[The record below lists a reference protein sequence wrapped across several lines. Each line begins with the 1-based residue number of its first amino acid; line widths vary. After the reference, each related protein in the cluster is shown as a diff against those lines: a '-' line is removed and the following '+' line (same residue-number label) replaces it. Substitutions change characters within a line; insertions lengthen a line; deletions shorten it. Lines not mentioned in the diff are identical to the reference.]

1 MNLSVIITAGG
12 IGKRFSSEV
21 PKQFLSLIGTPVLMH
36 TINTFHNWGAMTEII
51 LTVPKEWA
59 SYWEKLI
66 KKHDFKIPHR
76 IVDGGKERYHSIK
89 NALDM
94 CSGDYVMIHDG
105 VRPLVD
111 KGTLN
116 RCRNALK
123 NNKPLIIPGTINAY
137 SAKLAEL
144 ANHNSIYLSGSG
156 VAAASYGLP
165 DLGVTTLENV
175 LIDAKRITSAT
186 SLPLLVDIDTGWGD
200 FDAISNT
207 IIEMGNANV
216 AAVHIEDQIF
226 DKRCGHR
233 PNKQLV
239 STDEMQDRLKA
250 ALDAKIDDS
259 FFIMART
266 DALASEGIE
275 KAIERCGKYLDVGAD
290 GIFFEAAV
298 SIEEYKEFKNNFS
311 APLLAN
317 ITEFGKTPLF
327 TQKELS
333 DVGVDMVLYPLTAFR
348 AMSLSAEK
356 IYNSIIKDGTQ
367 EPLLDIMQTRE
378 ELYEVLDYYNFEKQ
392 LDEQFENNNK
402 ESS

>member
-1 MNLSVIITAGG
+1 MKPGQ
-12 IGKRFSSEV
+12 KF
-21 PKQFLSLIGTPVLMH
+21 
-36 TINTFHNWGAMTEII
+36 
-51 LTVPKEWA
+51 
-59 SYWEKLI
+59 
-66 KKHDFKIPHR
+66 
-76 IVDGGKERYHSIK
+76 
-89 NALDM
+89 
-94 CSGDYVMIHDG
+94 
-105 VRPLVD
+105 
-111 KGTLN
+111 
-116 RCRNALK
+116 RNALK

-239 STDEMQDRLKA
+239 SIDEMQDRLKA

-275 KAIERCGKYLDVGAD
+275 KAIERCGKYLDEVPME
-290 GIFFEAAV
+290 FFL
-298 SIEEYKEFKNNFS
+298 KQRFQLKNIKNLRIIS
-311 APLLAN
+311 LLH
-317 ITEFGKTPLF
+317 
-327 TQKELS
+327 
-333 DVGVDMVLYPLTAFR
+333 Y
-348 AMSLSAEK
+348 
-356 IYNSIIKDGTQ
+356 
-367 EPLLDIMQTRE
+367 
-378 ELYEVLDYYNFEKQ
+378 
-392 LDEQFENNNK
+392 
-402 ESS
+402 

>member
-1 MNLSVIITAGG
+1 MKPGQ
-12 IGKRFSSEV
+12 KF
-21 PKQFLSLIGTPVLMH
+21 
-36 TINTFHNWGAMTEII
+36 
-51 LTVPKEWA
+51 
-59 SYWEKLI
+59 
-66 KKHDFKIPHR
+66 
-76 IVDGGKERYHSIK
+76 
-89 NALDM
+89 
-94 CSGDYVMIHDG
+94 
-105 VRPLVD
+105 
-111 KGTLN
+111 
-116 RCRNALK
+116 RNALK
-123 NNKPLIIPGTINAY
+123 NNKPLIIPGTINAF
-137 SAKLAEL
+137 SAKLAEK

-165 DLGVTTLENV
+165 DLGITTLENV

-200 FDAISNT
+200 FNAISNT
-207 IIEMGNANV
+207 IIEMGNVNV

-239 STDEMQDRLKA
+239 SIDEMQDRLKA

-275 KAIERCGKYLDVGAD
+275 RAIERCGKYLDVGAD

-298 SIEEYKEFKNNFS
+298 SIEEYKEFKGNFS

-333 DVGVDMVLYPLTAFR
+333 DVGVDMILYPLTAFR
-348 AMSLSAEK
+348 AMSLSADK

-378 ELYEVLDYYNFEKQ
+378 ELYEILDYYNFEKQ
-392 LDEQFENNNK
+392 LDEQFENNKK